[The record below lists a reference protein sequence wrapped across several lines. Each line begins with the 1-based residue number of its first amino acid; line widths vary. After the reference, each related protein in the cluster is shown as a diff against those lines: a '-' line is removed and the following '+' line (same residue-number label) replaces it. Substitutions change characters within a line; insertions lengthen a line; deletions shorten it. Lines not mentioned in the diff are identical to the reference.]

1 VCGTVLPSDR
11 DMFTTAKL
19 KLPDFIKE
27 KHRKKRPVGAPVTF
41 GDARKLYVADL
52 DIHVLD
58 RSLDD
63 NRPRKWINDHQSF
76 NNSSTK

>member
-1 VCGTVLPSDR
+1 MDCDAFTRRPGGPCAGPCFPAT

-63 NRPRKWINDHQSF
+63 NRGPTR
-76 NNSSTK
+76 